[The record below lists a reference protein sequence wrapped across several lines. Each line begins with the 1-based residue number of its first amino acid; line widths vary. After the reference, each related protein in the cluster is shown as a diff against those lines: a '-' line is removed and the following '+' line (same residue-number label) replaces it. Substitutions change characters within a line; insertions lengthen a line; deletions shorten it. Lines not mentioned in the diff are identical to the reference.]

1 LIGSISLF
9 LIRPITLDDL
19 DAIEQFAYAT
29 ALGMNS
35 LPRNR
40 ILLKEKIERSIESF
54 NTEVFRAKEEIYL
67 FVLEET
73 RTKKTV
79 GCCGIYAT
87 MEMACFFRVETLH
100 PYSSI
105 LPLPSYLRVLHSLSF
120 KNGPSELCAL
130 YLTPEY
136 RKGGL
141 GELLSL
147 SRLLFIAS
155 QPQRFNSEVMARLRG
170 FVNKKKNSSPF
181 WEGLGIH
188 FLKVPFVETQHLLE
202 TDKSFISEFLPKYP
216 IYVSFLPPQA
226 QAVIGKPHS
235 TTWPAMKMLRKE
247 GFVVT
252 SEIDIFDGGP
262 TLKAKTIKIRTVK
275 NSSLAVIKDISSNN
289 SSHQYLISNNS
300 LDFRATLG
308 RLKINS
314 DNNATLSADI
324 AKVLRVEKGMNIRY
338 I

>member
-1 LIGSISLF
+1 MF

-19 DAIEQFAYAT
+19 NAIEQFAYAT

-40 ILLKEKIERSIESF
+40 IFLKEKIELSIESF
-54 NTEVFRAKEEIYL
+54 KRNVSKAEDEIYL
-67 FVLEET
+67 FALEDINI
-73 RTKKTV
+73 KKTV
-79 GCCGIYAT
+79 GCCGIYAKT
-87 MEMACFFRVETLH
+87 GTSYFFRVETLH
-100 PYSSI
+100 PYSST
-105 LPLPSYLRVLHSLSF
+105 LPLPSYLRVLHPLSF
-120 KNGPSELCAL
+120 KKGPSELCAL
-130 YLTPEY
+130 YLMPEY

-155 QPQRFNSEVMARLRG
+155 QPHRFNSEVMARLRG
-170 FVNKKKNSSPF
+170 FINKKKNSSPF
-181 WEGLGIH
+181 WEGLGSH
-188 FLKVPFVETQHLLE
+188 FLNVPFIETQHLLE
-202 TDKSFISEFLPKYP
+202 TGRDFVSEFLPKYP
-216 IYVSFLPPQA
+216 IYVSLLQPQT

-247 GFVVT
+247 GFAVT

-262 TLKAKTIKIRTVK
+262 TIKAKTPKIRT
-275 NSSLAVIKDISSNN
+275 IKDSILASVTEITTNN
-289 SSHQYLISNNS
+289 SSRQYLISNNS

-308 RLKINS
+308 RLKINIDKS
-314 DNNATLSADI
+314 ASLSVDT
-324 AKVLRVEKGMNIRY
+324 AKVLGVEKGMTVRY